1 MDLVQIADFGEVRQG
16 AGITIDWVKSPG
28 RAGRQHGCGR
38 KKLRIERP
46 RTEALMQAEAG
57 AGPGPALTYLS
68 AGGGVASV
76 SGGVSVGAV
85 FLSAFS
91 AFFFF
96 FSISRC
102 RFSYW

>member
-1 MDLVQIADFGEVRQG
+1 
-16 AGITIDWVKSPG
+16 
-28 RAGRQHGCGR
+28 
-38 KKLRIERP
+38 
-46 RTEALMQAEAG
+46 MQEEAG